1 MANSNNLFK
10 YVNYIA
16 ALFGLVSV
24 FMILCPAINYTVKDE
39 VTTYT
44 GLNVVFGLSET
55 TKNALGSATVEYFK
69 FSFMAMLA
77 YLLPLAGV
85 IIAALNCFG
94 KKSSKLLSLI
104 STACFAVGA
113 IFMFCLVSFAIVGEV
128 SGSIGGIGGTLS
140 LSLNKEYMTLGVGA
154 IIGAISAI
162 IAAAG
167 EAADLFLNK

>member
-24 FMILCPAINYTVKDE
+24 FMILCPAVNYTVKDE
-39 VTTYT
+39 VTTYP
-44 GLNVVFGLSET
+44 GFGVVFGMIGT
-55 TKNALGSATVEYFK
+55 AANPLGSATVEYFK

-77 YLLPLAGV
+77 YLLPFAGMF
-85 IIAALNCFG
+85 IAALDCFG

-113 IFMFCLVSFAIVGEV
+113 IFMFCLVSFAVVGNVSSSIVDL
-128 SGSIGGIGGTLS
+128 GISLS
-140 LSLNKEYMTLGVGA
+140 LPLNKEYMTLGVCT
-154 IIGAISAI
+154 IIGAISSI
-162 IAAAG
+162 IAAAC
-167 EAADLFLNK
+167 ESANFFLNR